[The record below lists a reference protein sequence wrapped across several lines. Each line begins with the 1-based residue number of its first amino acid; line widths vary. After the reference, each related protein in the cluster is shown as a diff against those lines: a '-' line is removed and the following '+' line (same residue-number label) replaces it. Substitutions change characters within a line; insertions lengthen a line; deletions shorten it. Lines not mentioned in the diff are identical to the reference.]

1 MEYKKKYKDWK
12 ERQRIVVAVPMVD
25 LPLPDSPTNLQLKEQ
40 RKTKSVLACVSDMIL
55 CWIVHVR
62 HYLRHGLARFDVDA

>member
-1 MEYKKKYKDWK
+1 
-12 ERQRIVVAVPMVD
+12 MVD

-40 RKTKSVLACVSDMIL
+40 RKKKSVLACVSDMIL

-62 HYLRHGLARFDVDA
+62 HHLRHGLARFDVDA